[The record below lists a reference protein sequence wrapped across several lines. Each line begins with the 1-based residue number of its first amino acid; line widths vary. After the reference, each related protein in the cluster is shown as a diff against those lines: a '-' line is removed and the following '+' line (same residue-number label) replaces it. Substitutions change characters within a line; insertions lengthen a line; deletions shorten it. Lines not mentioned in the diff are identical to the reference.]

1 MRYNNSQSFMVAARY
16 DINSHNGGNSEY
28 TRVTEALI
36 RAHNPR
42 FRQSEITGG
51 LEPYSSGQIK
61 ARNGVK
67 MVITIKSINDAMH

>member
-1 MRYNNSQSFMVAARY
+1 MRDNNRESFMVAARY
-16 DINSHNGGNSEY
+16 DINSNQGDDSQY
-28 TRVTEALI
+28 TRLTEALI
-36 RAHNPR
+36 RAYNPR

-51 LEPYSSGQIK
+51 PEPYSSGQIK

>member
-42 FRQSEITGG
+42 FRRSEITGG
-51 LEPYSSGQIK
+51 PEPYSSGQIK

-67 MVITIKSINDAMH
+67 MVITIKSIIDAMH